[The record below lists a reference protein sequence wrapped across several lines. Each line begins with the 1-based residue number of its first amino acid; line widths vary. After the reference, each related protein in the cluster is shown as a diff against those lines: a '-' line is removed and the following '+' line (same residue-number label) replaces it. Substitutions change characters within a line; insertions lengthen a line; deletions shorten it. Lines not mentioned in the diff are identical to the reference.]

1 MGERSRTG
9 RPSRLYLGLR
19 CRQFTGD
26 DGVAKTGSFVR
37 AIAEGLVSRV
47 AAAAKADGGPASQA
61 ESAAFGIDDL
71 EIPLDAD
78 RTVVVDGD
86 FGSSHSGL
94 RKIRARP
101 GFCRRTRSLDYADF
115 NGNSRTPLAPLAPS
129 LPAAFRSARRRRNH
143 GCRFPE

>member
-78 RTVVVDGD
+78 RTVIVDGN

-94 RKIRARP
+94 RKNMSASGILPPNALSRLRRLQRELKDAARAS
-101 GFCRRTRSLDYADF
+101 CSLT
-115 NGNSRTPLAPLAPS
+115 SCS
-129 LPAAFRSARRRRNH
+129 
-143 GCRFPE
+143 FPERTS